1 MSNEILLIFFVCIVG
16 VGYSSYKIGI
26 KEGSESMLSLLEKL
40 DVITMDNFGNIMPN
54 KDYTPTK
61 RKI

>member
-26 KEGSESMLSLLEKL
+26 KEGSESMLGLLEKL
-40 DVITMDNFGNIMPN
+40 GVITMDNFGNIMPN